1 MGNSLTKQLPEPGL
15 GLHKFRLL
23 RVIGRG
29 SFGKVRIVEHR
40 DSNKAYAL
48 KYISKA
54 TCIRMKAHSNTVRER
69 DMLEEIDHPFV
80 VNLRFSFQDEFSMFM

>member
-1 MGNSLTKQLPEPGL
+1 MAKQQADQGL

-40 DSNKAYAL
+40 SSGKTYAL
-48 KYISKA
+48 KYINKA
-54 TCIRMKAHSNTVRER
+54 SCIGQKSHANTLRER
-69 DMLEEIDHPFV
+69 DMLEEIDHPLV
-80 VNLRFSFQDEFSMFM
+80 